1 MLEITGIAK
10 GIVIDHITQG
20 LGYKIFKELKLH
32 KIDNKTALILN
43 VESNKLGRKDIIK
56 IDNVIDLNLDI
67 LGLID
72 PNLTITI
79 IDGGQIVEKKKI
91 ELPREVT
98 GILTCKNPR
107 CITSVECVDA
117 HQFYL
122 ADPSTKEYRCEFC
135 NTKAKM

>member
-1 MLEITGIAK
+1 MLKITGINK

-20 LGYKIFKELKLH
+20 LGYKIFRELKLH
-32 KIDNKTALILN
+32 RVDNKTALILN
-43 VESNKLGRKDIIK
+43 VESNKLGHKDIIK

-79 IDGGQIVEKKKI
+79 IDEGEIIEKKKI
-91 ELPREVT
+91 QLPKDVS

-107 CITSVECVDA
+107 CITSVEAVEE
-117 HQFYL
+117 HRFYL
-122 ADPSTKEYRCEFC
+122 ADPATKEYRCEFC